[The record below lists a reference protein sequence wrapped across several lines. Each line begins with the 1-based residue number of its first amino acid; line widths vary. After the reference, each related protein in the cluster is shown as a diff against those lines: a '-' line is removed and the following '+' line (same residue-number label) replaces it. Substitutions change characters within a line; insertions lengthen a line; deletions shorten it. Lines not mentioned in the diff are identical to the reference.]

1 MRFELEPRRRDIPDE
16 DLIND
21 LIRVATAIDSR
32 TVTVRQ
38 YNDKG
43 SYSAE
48 TLRVRFGSW
57 FKAIEL
63 AGLSSAGPKLNISDE
78 ELLHNLAEVW
88 LSLGKQPKYRDIG
101 SSISKYSPQT
111 YSRAFGSYRNALER
125 FVAWANEDQSLN
137 APISQDPETK
147 KRTPRTANWRQRAQ
161 VLLRDGAT
169 CKMCGARPEHGAKL
183 HVDHIVPYSNGGET
197 ILENLQIL
205 CEQCNIGKSDIDPEQ
220 YS

>member
-1 MRFELEPRRRDIPDE
+1 MRFELEPKRRDVPDE
-16 DLIND
+16 DLIKD
-21 LIRVATAIDSR
+21 LMRVGAAIGSE

-38 YNDKG
+38 YNDNG
-43 SYSAE
+43 IYSAE
-48 TLRVRFGSW
+48 TFRVRFGSW
-57 FKAIEL
+57 FKALEL

-88 LSLGKQPKYRDIG
+88 LLLGRQPKYRDIR

-125 FVAWANEDQSLN
+125 FVAWANEDPSFE
-137 APISQDPETK
+137 APIPQDAKTK
-147 KRTPRTANWRQRAQ
+147 KRTPRNANWRQRAQ

-169 CKMCGARPEHGAKL
+169 CKMCGARPEDGAKL
-183 HVDHIVPYSNGGET
+183 HVDHIVPYANGGET
-197 ILENLQIL
+197 VLENLQIL
-205 CEQCNIGKSDIDPEQ
+205 CEQCNIGKSNLDPGQ